1 MNAMMSN
8 ADGDVQEPTQILYAE
23 DDADYG
29 AAISDFMRVHGLKM
43 KIVPDMPSVLT
54 EMMARPPQVLVLDQ
68 YLKGHDASTDLGRL
82 RQSFNGPILMLS
94 GNTDIVDRVI
104 CLETGADDF
113 IIKTVSPR
121 EVLARL
127 RVALRRASENPAR
140 KPAEKEVFE
149 TRVRN
154 EDVTVGDYTLLF
166 NRLILTCKGETCC
179 TLTPAECDMLW
190 RLMTNVG
197 VLIDRDSATK
207 DILGRRFESGQRNID
222 NLISRLRT
230 KIENG
235 GGVVHVQ
242 TIRNRGYIFDGFG
255 TP

>member
-1 MNAMMSN
+1 MTE
-8 ADGDVQEPTQILYAE
+8 ADADMPEQTQILYAE

-29 AAISDFMRVHGLKM
+29 AAIAEFMQVHGLKM
-43 KIVPDMPSVLT
+43 KIVLDMPSV
-54 EMMARPPQVLVLDQ
+54 MAEITTRPPQVLVLDQ

-82 RQSFNGPILMLS
+82 RQFFNGPILMLS

-113 IIKTVSPR
+113 IVKTASPR

-127 RVALRRASENPAR
+127 RVALRRAGDYPIR
-140 KPAEKEVFE
+140 KPPETEVVHE
-149 TRVRN
+149 VTRVRN
-154 EDVTVGDYTLLF
+154 EDVTIGDFILRF
-166 NRLILTCKGETCC
+166 NRLILTYKGETCC

-190 RLMTNVG
+190 RLMSNVG

-235 GGVVHVQ
+235 GGVMHVQ